1 MKNKIWK
8 NYINKKSKENKNK
21 INRRN
26 LYIFP
31 NFKGFQIASLIFFC
45 FAVSIFYQNNFG
57 LLLSIILFFIYFISI
72 IISYQNLLNINL
84 NVVDKL
90 LPAQQNVKI
99 NYLIKCKEKRERLN
113 INFDIG
119 KTSINS
125 DINIQRK
132 IKLNFVFDKR
142 GIQEVPNLNVRS
154 EFPFGII
161 NTFSKIFFK
170 EKITIYPK
178 PIKPSDDLLESLFD
192 DKLNEGFDYDFDR
205 IEEAKDI
212 SNLSKVSW
220 KHFSIKKK
228 YYVKKFKFSNNAN
241 YIVIDLEKIKAESY
255 EKKLSYASYLIE
267 YFYKLKKPFSLKNND
282 YKSITSC
289 SYEHRNNQLI
299 YLANA

>member
-90 LPAQQNVKI
+90 LPAQQKVKI

>member
-90 LPAQQNVKI
+90 LPAQQKVKI

-161 NTFSKIFFK
+161 NTFSKILFK

>member
-31 NFKGFQIASLIFFC
+31 NFKGFQIGSLIFFC

-90 LPAQQNVKI
+90 LPAQQKVKI

-125 DINIQRK
+125 DINIQKK

-161 NTFSKIFFK
+161 NTFSKILFK

>member
-8 NYINKKSKENKNK
+8 NYINKKSRENKNK

-90 LPAQQNVKI
+90 LPAQQKVKI
-99 NYLIKCKEKRERLN
+99 NYLIKCEEKRERLN

-125 DINIQRK
+125 DINIQKK

-154 EFPFGII
+154 VFPFGII
-161 NTFSKIFFK
+161 NTFSRIFFK
-170 EKITIYPK
+170 EKIIIYPK
-178 PIKPSDDLLESLFD
+178 PIKPGDDLLESLFD

>member
-90 LPAQQNVKI
+90 LPAQQKVKI

-119 KTSINS
+119 KKSINS
-125 DINIQRK
+125 DINMQKK

-154 EFPFGII
+154 IFPFGII
-161 NTFSKIFFK
+161 NTFSRIFFK
-170 EKITIYPK
+170 EKIIIYPK

-241 YIVIDLEKIKAESY
+241 YIVIDLKKIKAESY

-267 YFYKLKKPFSLKNND
+267 YFYKLKKPFSLINND

>member
-90 LPAQQNVKI
+90 LPAQQKVEI

-119 KTSINS
+119 KKSINS
-125 DINIQRK
+125 DINMQKK

-154 EFPFGII
+154 IFPFGII
-161 NTFSKIFFK
+161 NTFSRIFFK
-170 EKITIYPK
+170 EKIIIYPK

-241 YIVIDLEKIKAESY
+241 YIVIDLKKIKAESY
-255 EKKLSYASYLIE
+255 EKNFPMPVI
-267 YFYKLKKPFSLKNND
+267 
-282 YKSITSC
+282 
-289 SYEHRNNQLI
+289 
-299 YLANA
+299 

>member
-90 LPAQQNVKI
+90 LPAQQKVKI

-142 GIQEVPNLNVRS
+142 GIQEVPNLNVKS

>member
-90 LPAQQNVKI
+90 LPAQQKVKI

-161 NTFSKIFFK
+161 NTFSKILFE

>member
-8 NYINKKSKENKNK
+8 NYINKKSRENKNK

-90 LPAQQNVKI
+90 LPAQQKVKI

-125 DINIQRK
+125 DINIQKK

-154 EFPFGII
+154 VFPFGII
-161 NTFSKIFFK
+161 NTFSRIFFK
-170 EKITIYPK
+170 EKIIIYPK
-178 PIKPSDDLLESLFD
+178 PIKPGDDLLESLFD

>member
-90 LPAQQNVKI
+90 LPAQQKVKI

-161 NTFSKIFFK
+161 NTFSKIF
-170 EKITIYPK
+170 
-178 PIKPSDDLLESLFD
+178 L
-192 DKLNEGFDYDFDR
+192 
-205 IEEAKDI
+205 
-212 SNLSKVSW
+212 
-220 KHFSIKKK
+220 KKK
-228 YYVKKFKFSNNAN
+228 LQFILNQS
-241 YIVIDLEKIKAESY
+241 
-255 EKKLSYASYLIE
+255 
-267 YFYKLKKPFSLKNND
+267 SLVT
-282 YKSITSC
+282 IF
-289 SYEHRNNQLI
+289 
-299 YLANA
+299 

>member
-90 LPAQQNVKI
+90 LPAQQKVEI

-119 KTSINS
+119 KKSINS
-125 DINIQRK
+125 DINMQKK

-154 EFPFGII
+154 IFPFGII
-161 NTFSKIFFK
+161 NTFSRIFFK
-170 EKITIYPK
+170 EKIIIYPK

-241 YIVIDLEKIKAESY
+241 YIVIDLKKIKAESY

-267 YFYKLKKPFSLKNND
+267 YFYKLKKPFSLINND

>member
-1 MKNKIWK
+1 M
-8 NYINKKSKENKNK
+8 
-21 INRRN
+21 
-26 LYIFP
+26 
-31 NFKGFQIASLIFFC
+31 
-45 FAVSIFYQNNFG
+45 
-57 LLLSIILFFIYFISI
+57 
-72 IISYQNLLNINL
+72 NINL

-90 LPAQQNVKI
+90 LPAQQKVKI

>member
-84 NVVDKL
+84 NVIDKL
-90 LPAQQNVKI
+90 LPAQQKVKI

>member
-84 NVVDKL
+84 NVIDKL
-90 LPAQQNVKI
+90 LPAQQKVKI

-161 NTFSKIFFK
+161 NTFSKILFK